1 MTEPAIITVNGKSL
15 TRTMAS
21 SIMQEIASREGVP
34 PQMMQSFLQQGG
46 AQLEQQAISQF
57 IDQTLATEEAER
69 RHFGLS
75 TEEVDG
81 FVQRLSSSLPPGVTI
96 EQAIAARG
104 MSMEQLREDVVQNEI
119 RRQLF
124 EEVTAGVSAP
134 TDEQVTAFYDEN
146 PHYFE
151 QDATVT
157 ASHVLIGCDEQA
169 SEADHAEARAEAEA
183 VRQRIVEGADFADLA
198 QAKSSCPSKNKGGD
212 LGSFGRGQMVEPFEQ
227 AAFSLEVGEIGPV
240 VATRFGY
247 HVVKVTDR
255 SQASKLSLAE
265 VRPKIVEFLTNRGK
279 NEVFGEFLGELREKA
294 TIEFGNAG
302 K

>member
-21 SIMQEIASREGVP
+21 SIMHEIASQQGVP

-69 RHFGLS
+69 RHHGLG
-75 TEEVDG
+75 TVEIEG

-104 MSMEQLREDVVQNEI
+104 MSMEQLREDVAQNEM
-119 RRQLF
+119 RRKLF
-124 EEVTAGVSAP
+124 EEVTAGVPTP
-134 TDEQVTAFYDEN
+134 TDEQVIAFYDEN

-157 ASHVLIGCDEQA
+157 ASHILIGCDERA
-169 SEADHAEARAEAEA
+169 SETDHAEARAEAEE
-183 VRQRIVEGADFADLA
+183 VRRQLVEGADFAELA
-198 QAKSSCPSKNKGGD
+198 EAKSSCPSKAKGGD

-227 AAFSLEVGEIGPV
+227 AAFSQEVGELGPV
-240 VATRFGY
+240 VRTRFGY

-255 SQASKLSLAE
+255 SPASKLPLAE
-265 VRPKIVEFLTNRGK
+265 VRPKIVEFLTNRGR

-294 TIEFGNAG
+294 TIEYGNAG